1 MFVAENTIEALSL
14 TPDAA
19 PVAPAHTLGYK
30 VPTDVD
36 NIVDALLSAGI
47 PTEPPV
53 KVPMASV
60 MPDGEV
66 RVVPDRFNL
75 IDSTGRVVGENVSPR
90 YQPIGFGEQLS
101 VLDKL
106 AGLRTGDF
114 KLDRVVS
121 FDGRTIFFSI
131 SLDGMA
137 YGVSGVDDKVVP
149 HIWFYGSHDSSTST
163 GAVCSTS
170 QPFCSNQLAMTKR
183 MASSLGLPHF
193 NIRHTRSAPA
203 RLKLAGEMLADCE
216 QIVMTQKAIMQQL
229 ASDRFTTADFS
240 KFVDALM
247 PLPTEPLEGEP
258 TRGYTLALNRR
269 ETLFDLYANGRHT
282 AGTEGTKWRA
292 LNAVTEYTTHHISTR
307 GGNPAEKRFLSTL
320 NGPASKLND
329 HAMRLLTA

>member
-1 MFVAENTIEALSL
+1 MFVAENTIDANLI
-14 TPDAA
+14 PDAA

-47 PTEPPV
+47 PTAPPV

-90 YQPIGFGEQLS
+90 YQPIGFGEQLA
-101 VLDKL
+101 VLGNIT
-106 AGLRTGDF
+106 GLHTGDF

-121 FDGRTIFFSI
+121 FDGRTIFFSVALEGL
-131 SLDGMA
+131 S
-137 YGVSGVDDKVVP
+137 YSVSGVDDKVTP
-149 HIWFYGSHDSSTST
+149 HIWVYGSHDSSTST

-183 MASSLGLPHF
+183 MAKSLGLPHF
-193 NIRHTRSAPA
+193 NIRHTRSAPEK
-203 RLKLAGEMLADCE
+203 LKLAGEMLMNCE
-216 QIVMTQKAIMQQL
+216 KIVLTQKAIMQQL
-229 ASDRFTTADFS
+229 AGERFTPADFS
-240 KFVDALM
+240 RLVDALM

-269 ETLFDLYANGRHT
+269 ETLFDLYAGGRHV
-282 AGTEGTKWRA
+282 AGTEDTKWRA
-292 LNAVTEYTTHHISTR
+292 LNAVTEYTTHHMATR

-320 NGPASKLND
+320 NGPAAKLND
-329 HAMRLLTA
+329 HAMHLLTA

>member
-1 MFVAENTIEALSL
+1 MFVAENTIDANLI
-14 TPDAA
+14 PDAA
-19 PVAPAHTLGYK
+19 PVAPAHTLGHK

-47 PTEPPV
+47 PTAPPV

-106 AGLRTGDF
+106 TGLHTGDF

-131 SLDGMA
+131 SLDGLA
-137 YGVSGVDDKVVP
+137 YDVAGMDDKVVP

-183 MASSLGLPHF
+183 MAKSLGLPHF
-193 NIRHTRSAPA
+193 NIRHTRSAHA
-203 RLKLAGEMLADCE
+203 KLQLASEMLLNCE
-216 QIVMTQKAIMQQL
+216 KIVMTQKAIMQQL
-229 ASDRFTTADFS
+229 AGDRFTTADFS

-269 ETLFDLYANGRHT
+269 EKLFDLYASGRH
-282 AGTEGTKWRA
+282 AIGTEGTKWRA
-292 LNAVTEYTTHHISTR
+292 LNAVTEYTTHHMATR

-320 NGPASKLND
+320 NGPAAKLND